1 MNFKMISYNVIMK
14 KLEVKNSLMSIKI
27 NVKGLFLPS
36 MSCNNGISR

>member
-1 MNFKMISYNVIMK
+1 MNLETISYNVIIK

-36 MSCNNGISR
+36 VSCNDGISR